1 MNDYRQSHLDKG
13 STYDASLEKDFFSSY
28 ITKRHFEILEKETQS
43 LFPSG
48 IDNYLDFACGT
59 GRITQCV
66 SPKSS
71 RSFGVDV
78 SETMLEQAKEKSPNT
93 TFFKCDLTK
102 DNIDVP
108 AIDLV
113 TAFRFFGNAEN
124 ELRRSVLQEISK
136 LLRPGGYFITNN
148 HRNPYAI
155 QILLTKITGGSSD
168 VDLSYSKFK
177 NLLSENGLRI
187 VRSHSIGFWMFRHS
201 MVQLARK
208 DSSWINLSEKLFQGS
223 LFSRFS
229 PDYIL
234 VIQKER

>member
-13 STYDASLEKDFFSSY
+13 NTYDDSLENDFFSSY
-28 ITKRHFEILEKETQS
+28 ITKRHFEILEKETQR

-71 RSFGVDV
+71 HSFGVDV
-78 SETMLEQAKEKSPNT
+78 SETMLTQAKEKSPNT
-93 TFFKCDLTK
+93 TFFQCDLTK
-102 DNIDVP
+102 DEIDIP
-108 AIDLV
+108 TIDLV

-124 ELRRSVLQEISK
+124 ELRRNVLQEISK

-148 HRNPYAI
+148 HRNPLAI
-155 QILLTKITGGSSD
+155 QILLNRITGGSSD

-177 NLLSENGLRI
+177 NLLSENGLHI

-201 MVQLARK
+201 MIRLAK
-208 DSSWINLSEKLFQGS
+208 NNSNWINLSERLFQGS
-223 LFSRFS
+223 LFCQFS

-234 VIQKER
+234 VIQKEK

>member
-1 MNDYRQSHLDKG
+1 M
-13 STYDASLEKDFFSSY
+13 
-28 ITKRHFEILEKETQS
+28 EKETQH

-71 RSFGVDV
+71 HSFGVDV
-78 SETMLEQAKEKSPNT
+78 SETMLAQAKEKSPNT
-93 TFFKCDLTK
+93 TFFQCDLTK
-102 DNIDVP
+102 DDIDIP
-108 AIDLV
+108 KMDLV

-124 ELRRSVLQEISK
+124 ELRRNILQEISK

-155 QILLTKITGGSSD
+155 QVLLNRITGGSSEL
-168 VDLSYSKFK
+168 DLSYSKFK
-177 NLLSENGLRI
+177 NLLSESGFRI
-187 VRSHSIGFWMFRHS
+187 VRAHSIGFWIFRHS
-201 MVQLARK
+201 MLQFSQK
-208 DSSWINLSEKLFQGS
+208 DSKWINLSEKLFQGT

-229 PDYIL
+229 PDCIL
-234 VIQKER
+234 ILEKEK